1 MAKLTE
7 SVPKTNSNYSAIFT
21 QIG

>member
-7 SVPKTNSNYSAIFT
+7 ILQKKLF
-21 QIG
+21 

>member
-7 SVPKTNSNYSAIFT
+7 SVNSV
-21 QIG
+21 